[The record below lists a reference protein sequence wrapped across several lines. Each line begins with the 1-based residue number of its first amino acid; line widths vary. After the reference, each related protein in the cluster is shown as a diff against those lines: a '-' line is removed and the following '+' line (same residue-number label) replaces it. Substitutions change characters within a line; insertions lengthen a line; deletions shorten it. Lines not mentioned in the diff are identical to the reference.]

1 MCQNDGTEDDHPS
14 FGDKTTEA
22 ERKAYYMR
30 DGVTVKAQVCIANML
45 NIVIYTIVKIH
56 FK

>member
-1 MCQNDGTEDDHPS
+1 MCQNDGKEDDHPS